1 MYTICVVPIGST
13 CRAARCGTLR
23 HVAAKTTTQCA
34 VWHRV
39 QRRGF
44 GVNAALR
51 VLTINDGRRDLGAW
65 WRYCHTLRHLLEH
78 LSPPFSRRQW
88 DVSYNCIGPGLR
100 RFVYLVSERLLYGTS
115 AHKRPFQCHI
125 PYNVCLARSGARRRA
140 ELMYVTAGIS
150 LIHRVQ
156 KKSDTFVFP
165 CISHSFWTNFMKL
178 SANIRK

>member
-34 VWHRV
+34 VWRRV

-51 VLTINDGRRDLGAW
+51 VLTINDGRRDLGVVA
-65 WRYCHTLRHLLEH
+65 LLSYTSSSHPVEH

-88 DVSYNCIGPGLR
+88 DVSYTYIGPGLT

-115 AHKRPFQCHI
+115 AHKRPFQCLCQAI
-125 PYNVCLARSGARRRA
+125 FARLWG
-140 ELMYVTAGIS
+140 
-150 LIHRVQ
+150 Q
-156 KKSDTFVFP
+156 
-165 CISHSFWTNFMKL
+165 
-178 SANIRK
+178 